1 MTTTINASNVSGL
14 IQTADTS
21 GSLQLQTNTLP
32 AVTIDSSQ
40 NTTVNNSLTVNT
52 NLTVTGSTTFN
63 SSVLKS
69 GAVQTASGA
78 SVDFTVPS
86 WVKRI
91 TVMFNN
97 VTCSAGNPGVQLGYG
112 TSPVTIVSSGY
123 VGGAAD
129 IQNGNLTSVVS
140 KPNGFPTENTNS
152 NIVGLWTICNIS
164 GNTWTASWNWSNTSS
179 HAGTGSGYIL
189 LSGTLTTVRAFA
201 GTSTFS
207 TGSVNIIYE

>member
-1 MTTTINASNVSGL
+1 MTTTINASTTAGL

-21 GSLQLQTNTLP
+21 GSLQLQTANLP

-40 NTTVNNSLTVNT
+40 NTTLAGA
-52 NLTVTGSTTFN
+52 LTVTGATTLN
-63 SSVLKS
+63 SSILKS
-69 GAVQTASGA
+69 GTVQTASGA

-91 TVMFNN
+91 TVMFNGI
-97 VTCSAGNPGVQLGYG
+97 TCSAGNPGIQLGYG
-112 TSPVTIVSSGY
+112 TSPLTIVSSGY
-123 VGGAAD
+123 VGGSGN
-129 IQNGNLTSVVS
+129 IQNGNLTSVSS
-140 KPNGFPTENTNS
+140 KTNGFPTEGSNS

-179 HAGTGSGYIL
+179 IVGTGSGYIL

-207 TGSVNIIYE
+207 AGSVNIIYE